1 MSLLPPC
8 LLQTTTIVISQE
20 EGDNGHTQTIT
31 KSTTIV
37 VIATNSTYFGN
48 ACHGGSIIYRTIECN
63 YRVDNCRVSMDE
75 GWSMQ
80 FLGFLNTNI

>member
-31 KSTTIV
+31 KST
-37 VIATNSTYFGN
+37 TYFGN